1 MAALSLV
8 VFQENACP
16 DSIRAGVR
24 FSLPKMPHP
33 KNAGAFLFPA
43 HVKPL

>member
-8 VFQENACP
+8 VFQEKA

-24 FSLPKMPHP
+24 FSLRKCHTAKMPER
-33 KNAGAFLFPA
+33 FCFP
-43 HVKPL
+43 PM